1 VGDVVKFRKVAARKR
16 RPRRLTPETLAEL
29 LMVHSSCLH
38 DQAGKCPMLI
48 SVRSLTWE
56 INQFCNI
63 GDEED
68 AGFRRVS
75 EMQAARPLNRIM
87 ECYCEEELE

>member
-1 VGDVVKFRKVAARKR
+1 MMKFRKVAARKSQ
-16 RPRRLTPETLAEL
+16 PRRLTPETLAEL
-29 LMVHSSCLH
+29 LMAHSSCVH
-38 DQAGKCPMLI
+38 DQAGKCPILI

-63 GDEED
+63 GDVED

-75 EMQAARPLNRIM
+75 EMQAARPLNRVM
-87 ECYCEEELE
+87 ECYCEEEPE